1 MNSQYNNTTKKLFSL
16 CLFYTMKTKRAL
28 HSSSATSLLFH
39 LLVTPLFLCEA
50 NIVSMPPS
58 ESETLFTIMES
69 MSSDQ
74 QWRQSHPNPCSPGSS
89 WPGIECKTGPDHL
102 PHVSRLDFG
111 TAPNPSCKSSASF
124 PHLIFS
130 LPFLQSVFFF
140 NCFTHFPT
148 TIIFPIK
155 LLPNS
160 SLQQLS
166 LRSNPSL
173 SGLIPPRISSLT
185 SLQILTLSQNRL
197 TGAIPPAIFSLKS
210 LLHLDLS
217 YNKLT
222 GTIPPALGNLNSLV
236 GLDLSYNSLTGLI
249 PPTISQLGMLQKL
262 DLSSNSLLGAI
273 PQGLEKLRSLS
284 FVALSNNRLR
294 GSFPRGISK
303 LESLQYFIMDNNPM
317 HVPLPVELG
326 FLPKLQELQLENSGY
341 SGAIPESYTRL
352 MNLSSL
358 SLANNRLTGEIPS
371 GFDSLPHVFHL
382 NLSRNSLIG
391 VVPFGS
397 SFLRRLGKNLDLSGN
412 RGLCLNPEDEFGAVK
427 TGVDVCGKNVTIQWV
442 KKRSRASPSLCCYGS
457 CFLASALFQVAL
469 FLGLRHHR

>member
-1 MNSQYNNTTKKLFSL
+1 
-16 CLFYTMKTKRAL
+16 MKTKRAL
-28 HSSSATSLLFH
+28 PSPSSLLFH
-39 LLVTPLFLCEA
+39 LLITPIFLCEA
-50 NIVSMPPS
+50 NTVSMPPS
-58 ESETLFTIMES
+58 ESETLFTIMDS

-74 QWRQSHPNPCSPGSS
+74 QWRQSHPNPCAPGSS
-89 WPGIECKTGPDHL
+89 WPGIECKTGPDRL

-111 TAPNPSCKSSASF
+111 SAPNPSCKSSASF
-124 PHLIFS
+124 PHLIFT

-140 NCFTHFPT
+140 NCFTHSPT

-173 SGLIPPRISSLT
+173 SGQIPPLLSSLT
-185 SLQILTLSQNRL
+185 SLQILTLSQNKL
-197 TGAIPPAIFSLKS
+197 TGAIPPVLFSLKS

-222 GTIPPALGNLNSLV
+222 GAIPLTLGNLNSLV

-249 PPTISQLGMLQKL
+249 PPTISQLGTLQKL
-262 DLSSNSLLGAI
+262 DLSSNALSGAI
-273 PQGLEKLRSLS
+273 PQGVEKLRSLS
-284 FVALSNNRLR
+284 FIALSNNRLR
-294 GSFPRGISK
+294 GAFPKGISK

-326 FLPKLQELQLENSGY
+326 LLPKLQEIQLENCGY

-358 SLANNRLTGEIPS
+358 SLADNKLTGEIPP
-371 GFDSLPHVFHL
+371 GFGALPHVFHL

-391 VVPFGS
+391 VVPFDS

-412 RGLCLNPEDEFGAVK
+412 RGLCLNPEDEFSVVK
-427 TGVDVCGKNVTIQWV
+427 TGVDLCGRNVTIHPSS
-442 KKRSRASPSLCCYGS
+442 KKSQASTSRCCYGS
-457 CFLASALFQVAL
+457 CLLANALFQVVL